1 MKKML
6 LLAALLVALLLP
18 LTAGAV
24 NTVEIHDFYLC
35 NVGQVRLP
43 YYPDYSSQIGEGL
56 TQDDFIITYACD
68 SPYVTLESDG
78 TVYISE
84 NAKLHTDFDLD
95 ITYTPK
101 VEGVGETT
109 VFKGRL
115 RTVTPITEMKPERTF
130 HRMSQS
136 GYWQT
141 NISLTGGTGTQ
152 IGGVS
157 VDSDVVT
164 TEYVSG
170 YGDYHYQMKIWPKK
184 PGKATVTV
192 TAFNGLQT
200 SIEVEVVGPPTQ
212 FKFAKEHFTGYLG
225 DTIDI
230 GLDTGNGPYGLEF
243 YNDFNI
249 AVYRDGEHVG
259 NGYSGYVYERE
270 SRFSCR
276 QTGEYYVTFN
286 TLYESVEQGEFRVTV
301 MDRADCK
308 DVAFSTGSLY
318 LNREAQIKL
327 LDEYGEEIYRPF
339 TITKGAELVE
349 LNYRSITV
357 NEPGLVEIT
366 VQNEDGSTLVKRF
379 DVQAIPTQMTL
390 NASELTL
397 GIGETFDL
405 EVIFDQGN
413 DAYTYTIAEE
423 ASLAPGL
430 CAVLRMEGDRIIAQ
444 APGTSVITVKARELT
459 ASCVVIVPD
468 SDLAVHMIY
477 PEKLGVQ
484 RSFQLSVVD
493 KTGKEYPATWEGLN
507 GNRFTVTADGLI
519 TGMGEGTQTV
529 LATLDDGRK
538 LYQKI
543 TVKKIPSTLS
553 YPDLTVHENSTTV
566 ALEGI
571 QSDVGV
577 LYSSEVT
584 VSIEDKSI
592 ATMGFTF
599 FEFHKPG
606 TTKVTLTAI
615 EGGAQ
620 CTFTLTVL
628 PADNSLYLNKNGQM
642 RKDTESISV
651 PEGFYTF
658 LPELVDYY
666 GNPVDVNWRMV
677 EDIPGLGNPTG
688 TGFVFEGN
696 VLACSWAHASCIME
710 ATSADGGKF
719 KLYADGYHMVDNIK
733 FYEES
738 YTVNMGEKVTVNVGK
753 DEIGGAMGPVYWA
766 VENERIA
773 VIEPHSEGSSG
784 ADVTG
789 LRPGTTK
796 VTATLLNGTTASCT
810 IVVEGISPVC
820 IPGDADSDGEVSI
833 MDALAILQKSVG
845 WDVKIDADAADV
857 NASGEADILDALL
870 ILQHCVGWDVE
881 LK

>member
-1 MKKML
+1 MKKILML
-6 LLAALLVALLLP
+6 VITAFLLALPCAALA
-18 LTAGAV
+18 A
-24 NTVEIHDFYLC
+24 TVEIHDFYLC
-35 NVGQVRLP
+35 SVGQVRLP
-43 YYPDYSSQIGEGL
+43 YYPDYSSRIGEGL

-84 NAKLHTDFDLD
+84 NAKLNTNFDLD

-109 VFKGRL
+109 VFQGRL
-115 RTVTPITEMKPERTF
+115 RTVTPITSMTPERDF
-130 HRMSQS
+130 HRMSMS
-136 GYWQT
+136 GYWLAKV
-141 NISLTGGTGTQ
+141 SLRGGYGTQ

-170 YGDYHYQMKIWPKK
+170 YGDYYYQMKIWPKK

-192 TAFNGLQT
+192 TALNGLQT

-212 FKFAKEHFTGYLG
+212 FKFAKEHFTGYRG
-225 DTIDI
+225 ETIDI

-249 AVYRDGEHVG
+249 AVYRDGEYVG
-259 NGYSGYVYERE
+259 NGNSGYVYHRE
-270 SRFSCR
+270 SEFSCR

-286 TLYESVEQGEFRVTV
+286 AYSEGVEQGEFRVSV
-301 MDRADCK
+301 LDYADCK
-308 DVAFSTGSLY
+308 DISFSTGGLY
-318 LNREAQIKL
+318 LDREAKILL

-357 NEPGLVEIT
+357 NKPGLVEIT
-366 VQNEDGSTLVKRF
+366 VQNEDGSTLVKFF

-397 GIGETFDL
+397 GIGETFNL
-405 EVIFDQGN
+405 EVIFDQGS
-413 DAYTYTIAEE
+413 DAYTYAIAEE

-444 APGTSVITVKARELT
+444 APGTAVITVKARELQ
-459 ASCVVIVPD
+459 ASCVVTVPD
-468 SDLAVHMIY
+468 SDLAVHMVY
-477 PEKLGVQ
+477 PEALGVN
-484 RSFQLSVVD
+484 RSFQLAVVD
-493 KTGKEYPATWEGLN
+493 KTGKEYPARWQAQS
-507 GNRFTVTADGLI
+507 GNRFNVTVDGLV
-519 TGMGEGTQTV
+519 TGVYEGKQT
-529 LATLDDGRK
+529 LTATLEDGRV
-538 LYQKI
+538 LYQTL
-543 TVKKIPSTLS
+543 TVKKIPTTLVH
-553 YPDLTVHENSTTV
+553 PDLTVHENWTTV
-566 ALEGI
+566 GLEGI
-571 QSDVGV
+571 QTDVGV

-584 VSIEDKSI
+584 VSIEDESI

-606 TTKVTLTAI
+606 TTTVTLTAK

-620 CTFTLTVL
+620 GTFTLTVL
-628 PADNSLYLNKNGQM
+628 TADNSLYLQKNGQM

-651 PEGFYTF
+651 PAGYYVF

-666 GNPVDVNWRMV
+666 GNPVKVTWRMA
-677 EDIPGLGNPTG
+677 EDMPGLGNTTG
-688 TGFVFEGN
+688 TGFLFEGN
-696 VLACSWAHASCIME
+696 VLACSWAQASCVME

-719 KLYADGYHMVDNIK
+719 KLYASGYHMVSNIK

-738 YTVNMGEKVTVNVGK
+738 YTVDAGGKVTVNVCK
-753 DEIGGAMGPVYWA
+753 DETSGGMGPVYFT
-766 VENERIA
+766 VEDESIA
-773 VIEPHSEGSSG
+773 VIQPHAEGSSG

-789 LRPGTTK
+789 LRPGTTT
-796 VTATLLNGTTASCT
+796 VTAALINGTTASCT
-810 IVVEGISPVC
+810 ITVLGDAPARV
-820 IPGDADSDGEVSI
+820 PGDADGDGSVSI
-833 MDALAILQKSVG
+833 MDALAILQYDVG
-845 WDVKIDADAADV
+845 WNIDINVANADANEDGAA
-857 NASGEADILDALL
+857 NILDALL
-870 ILQHCVGWDVE
+870 VLQYDVGWDVA

>member
-1 MKKML
+1 MKKTLLML
-6 LLAALLVALLLP
+6 LLALMLP
-18 LTAGAV
+18 LTASAV

-35 NVGQVRLP
+35 SVGQVRLP
-43 YYPDYSSQIGEGL
+43 YYPDYSSRIGEGL

-84 NAKLHTDFDLD
+84 NAKLHTDFNLD

-109 VFKGRL
+109 VFQGRL
-115 RTVTPITEMKPERTF
+115 RTVTPVTEMEPERTF
-130 HRMSQS
+130 HRMAQS
-136 GYWQT
+136 GYWLAKV
-141 NISLTGGTGTQ
+141 SLRGGYGDH
-152 IGGVS
+152 IVDLS
-157 VDSDVVT
+157 VDSDAVT
-164 TEYVSG
+164 AEYASG
-170 YGDYHYQMKIWPKK
+170 YGDYYYHMKIWPKK
-184 PGKATVTV
+184 PGKATVTI

-200 SIEVEVVGPPTQ
+200 SIEVEVIGPPTQ
-212 FKFAKEHFTGYLG
+212 FKFAQEHFIGHLG
-225 DTIDI
+225 ETLDI

-259 NGYSGYVYERE
+259 NGFSGYVDDEKGT
-270 SRFSCR
+270 FTCR
-276 QTGEYYVTFN
+276 KTGEYYVTFN
-286 TLYESVEQGEFRVTV
+286 TYSEDIEQGEFRVTV

-318 LNREAQIKL
+318 LNREAKIML
-327 LDEYGEEIYRPF
+327 LNEYGEEIYRPF
-339 TITKGAELVE
+339 TITKGAELVD

-357 NEPGLVEIT
+357 NKPGLVEIT
-366 VQNEDGSTLVKRF
+366 VQNEDGATLVKSF

-413 DAYTYTIAEE
+413 DAYEYSILNETALSAGMKAI
-423 ASLAPGL
+423 
-430 CAVLRMEGDRIIAQ
+430 RMEGDRIIAQ
-444 APGTSVITVKARELT
+444 APGTAVITVKTRDLS
-459 ASCVVIVPD
+459 ASCTVTVLD
-468 SDLAVHMIY
+468 SDLAVHMVY
-477 PEKLGVQ
+477 PEELGVQ

-519 TGMGEGTQTV
+519 TGMGEGKQTV
-529 LATLDDGRK
+529 RATLEDGRK
-538 LYQKI
+538 LYQQI

-553 YPDLTVHENSTTV
+553 YPDLTVHENRTTV

-584 VSIEDKSI
+584 VSIEDESI

-606 TTKVTLTAI
+606 TTTVTLTAI

-628 PADNSLYLNKNGQM
+628 PADNSLYLKKNGQM
-642 RKDTESISV
+642 RKDSEHISV
-651 PEGFYTF
+651 PAGYYIV

-666 GNPVDVNWRMV
+666 GNPVEVTWRMA
-677 EDIPGLGNPTG
+677 EDLPGLGNTTG
-688 TGFVFEGN
+688 TGFIFEGN
-696 VLACSWAHASCIME
+696 LLACSWAQASCIME

-719 KLYADGYHMVDNIK
+719 KLYASGYHMVSNIK

-738 YTVNMGEKVTVNVGK
+738 YTVNAGEKVTVNVCK
-753 DEIGGAMGPVYWA
+753 DEIGGGMGPVYWTVA
-766 VENERIA
+766 DERIA
-773 VIEPHSEGSSG
+773 VIVPHAEGSSG

-789 LRPGTTK
+789 LRSGTTT

-810 IVVEGISPVC
+810 ITVEGVSPVR
-820 IPGDADSDGEVSI
+820 IPGDANGDGEADI
-833 MDALAILQKSVG
+833 MDALLILQHSVG
-845 WDVKIDADAADV
+845 WSVAIDTDAADV
-857 NASGEADILDALL
+857 NASGTADIMDALL
-870 ILQHCVGWDVE
+870 ILQYSVGWDVE

>member
-6 LLAALLVALLLP
+6 LLLLLALLLP
-18 LTAGAV
+18 LTASAV

-43 YYPDYSSQIGEGL
+43 YYPDYSGRIGEGL

-84 NAKLHTDFDLD
+84 NAKLHTDFNLD

-101 VEGVGETT
+101 VEGVGEET

-130 HRMSQS
+130 HRMAKS
-136 GYWQT
+136 GYWLAKV
-141 NISLTGGTGTQ
+141 SLRGGYGTQ
-152 IGGVS
+152 IADVS

-170 YGDYHYQMKIWPKK
+170 YGDYYYQMKIWPKK

-192 TAFNGLQT
+192 TALNGLQT
-200 SIEVEVVGPPTQ
+200 SIEVEVIGGPTQ
-212 FKFAKEHFTGYLG
+212 FKFAQEHFTGYLG
-225 DTIDI
+225 QTIDI

-249 AVYRDGEHVG
+249 AVYRDGEYVG
-259 NGYSGYVYERE
+259 NGYSGYVYDRE

-318 LNREAQIKL
+318 LNREAKIKL

-357 NEPGLVEIT
+357 NKPGLVEIT
-366 VQNEDGSTLVKRF
+366 VQNEDGATLVKSF

-397 GIGETFDL
+397 DIGQTFDL

-413 DAYTYTIAEE
+413 DAYAYSILNETALSAGMKAI
-423 ASLAPGL
+423 
-430 CAVLRMEGDRIIAQ
+430 RMEGDRIIAQ
-444 APGTSVITVKARELT
+444 APGTAVITVKTRDLA
-459 ASCVVIVPD
+459 ASCTVTVPD

-477 PEKLGVQ
+477 PEVLGVN

-529 LATLDDGRK
+529 RATLEDGRK
-538 LYQKI
+538 LYQQI
-543 TVKKIPSTLS
+543 TVKKIPSILS
-553 YPDLTVHENSTTV
+553 YPDLTVHENRTTV

-571 QSDVGV
+571 QTDVGV
-577 LYSSEVT
+577 LYSSEVM
-584 VSIEDKSI
+584 VSIEDESI
-592 ATMGFTF
+592 ATMGFVF

-606 TTKVTLTAI
+606 TTTVTLTAI

-628 PADNSLYLNKNGQM
+628 PADNSLYLKKNGQM
-642 RKDTESISV
+642 RKDTEYISV
-651 PEGFYTF
+651 PQGYYIF

-666 GNPVDVNWRMV
+666 GNPVDVNWRMA
-677 EDIPGLGNPTG
+677 EEIPGLENPTG

-719 KLYADGYHMVDNIK
+719 KLYANGYLIVSHMK

-738 YTVNMGEKVTVNVGK
+738 YTVQAGEKVTVNVCK
-753 DEIGGAMGPVYWA
+753 DAIGGALGPVTWTIA
-766 VENERIA
+766 DERIA
-773 VIEPHSEGSSG
+773 VIVPHAEGSSG

-789 LRPGTTK
+789 LRPGTTT

-810 IVVEGISPVC
+810 ITVEGVSPVR
-820 IPGDADSDGEVSI
+820 IPGDADSNGKADI
-833 MDALAILQKSVG
+833 MDALLILQHSVG
-845 WDVKIDADAADV
+845 WSVAIDTDAADV
-857 NASGEADILDALL
+857 NASGKADIMDALL
-870 ILQHCVGWDVE
+870 ILQYSVGWDVE